1 MRENA
6 PGDWRGEDD
15 NEEREF
21 RMLNLCYQDDQMKE
35 GEMGG
40 GMQHIWGREENTDL
54 ITRRE
59 ETVLETLA

>member
-1 MRENA
+1 
-6 PGDWRGEDD
+6 
-15 NEEREF
+15 
-21 RMLNLCYQDDQMKE
+21 
-35 GEMGG
+35 MGG

>member
-1 MRENA
+1 
-6 PGDWRGEDD
+6 
-15 NEEREF
+15 
-21 RMLNLCYQDDQMKE
+21 MKE